1 MRIAA
6 DSVLGVRSGR
16 CRGFWIVR
24 VARRRGIP
32 RRSCLFGGRR
42 VRTKSDRR
50 ISRVSTFVRG
60 RLRSG
65 KVNVGLLVTLAVL
78 LLIAGGYWTY
88 ALMSKPKVV
97 LNADVPE
104 QEYLLV
110 CDGCKARTT
119 LTLSQLKATPRDPSG
134 LYECPKCKKPKAAF
148 YRPGGTALPPG
159 GG

>member
-1 MRIAA
+1 M
-6 DSVLGVRSGR
+6 
-16 CRGFWIVR
+16 
-24 VARRRGIP
+24 
-32 RRSCLFGGRR
+32 
-42 VRTKSDRR
+42 
-50 ISRVSTFVRG
+50 STFVRG

-65 KVNVGLLVTLAVL
+65 KVNVGLLVALAAL

-97 LNADVPE
+97 LNADAPE

-119 LTLSQLKATPRDPSG
+119 LTLSALKATPRDPSG

-148 YRPGGTALPPG
+148 YRPGGSVLPPG